1 MKNIFL
7 IICLSIFTLSTYAQ
21 KFAYVD
27 SDYILERIPE
37 YQSAQDQLD
46 NVSLS
51 WQTEIEEIF
60 QQIDQLYK
68 KFQADQILLSQDM
81 KQRRESE
88 IINKEKEA
96 KELQRKRFGPD
107 GDLFLKRKELIQPIQ
122 DKVFNAV
129 NDFCQEK
136 RYDVIFDKSSELI
149 MLYSNPNLDKSD
161 DILKMLGY

>member
-7 IICLSIFTLSTYAQ
+7 ILFFSAFTLSSYSQ

-27 SDYILERIPE
+27 SEYILERIPE
-37 YQSAQDQLD
+37 YESAQDQLD
-46 NVSLS
+46 KISLS
-51 WQTEIEEIF
+51 WQSEIEEIF

-68 KFQADQILLSQDM
+68 KFQADQILLTQDM
-81 KQRRESE
+81 KQRRETE

-96 KELQRKRFGPD
+96 KELQRKRFGPN
-107 GDLFLKRKELIQPIQ
+107 GDLFLKRKELVQPIQ

-129 NDFCQEK
+129 NDFCEEK

>member
-1 MKNIFL
+1 
-7 IICLSIFTLSTYAQ
+7 
-21 KFAYVD
+21 
-27 SDYILERIPE
+27 
-37 YQSAQDQLD
+37 
-46 NVSLS
+46 
-51 WQTEIEEIF
+51 
-60 QQIDQLYK
+60 
-68 KFQADQILLSQDM
+68 M